1 MDFQKDAYLLAFQR
15 QQQLDELAAK
25 RRRQPANDGKPNL
38 FLTTVK
44 NGLQS
49 AKQLPRLRVQV
60 SFYIKESPKNAPA
73 NA

>member
-1 MDFQKDAYLLAFQR
+1 MDFQKDAYLQAIQR
-15 QQQLDELAAK
+15 QQQLNESAAQH
-25 RRRQPANDGKPNL
+25 RLQPINTAKTNL

-44 NGLQS
+44 NGLRS

-60 SFYIKESPKNAPA
+60 SFYIKETPENARV